1 MFCSGKIK
9 INFIRHGETD
19 LNDKRC
25 YIGLT
30 DESLSEKAKKELKEK
45 TERSLYPKVKTV
57 FVSPLRRAI
66 ETSDIIYKNTNKIII
81 DELKE
86 MDFKSFEGKNYE
98 ELCDNEYYRF
108 WLDKCKGISEE
119 ELIKYYGKVC
129 NDKNLKELL
138 PESKEDFVNRTVSG
152 FYKII
157 REAHSEDEISIIAHG
172 GTIMALTSYFM
183 NVDYYEYMVKFK
195 EGITADVSYMNDNGN
210 IKISRFSVDNW
221 IRA

>member
-1 MFCSGKIK
+1 MFSSGTIK
-9 INFIRHGETD
+9 INFIRHGETN
-19 LNDKRC
+19 LNDKKC

-30 DESLSEKAKKELKEK
+30 DEPLSERAKKEL
-45 TERSLYPKVKTV
+45 TDNANRSLYPEVKTV
-57 FVSPLRRAI
+57 FLSPLMRAI
-66 ETSDIIYKNTNKIII
+66 ETSDIIYKSANKIII

-86 MDFKSFEGKNYE
+86 MDFKSFEGKSYD
-98 ELCDNEYYRF
+98 ELCDNVYYRL
-108 WLDKCKGISEE
+108 WLDKCRGISEDELIKSYGKACSIRNLE
-119 ELIKYYGKVC
+119 ELI
-129 NDKNLKELL
+129 
-138 PESKEDFVNRTVSG
+138 PESKDDFIKRTVSG

-157 REAHSEDEISIIAHG
+157 REAHSEDEISVIAHG

-183 NVDYYEYMVKFK
+183 NVDYYEYMVKFT

>member
-1 MFCSGKIK
+1 MFSSGTIK
-9 INFIRHGETD
+9 INFIRHGETN
-19 LNDKRC
+19 LNDKKC
-25 YIGLT
+25 YIGST
-30 DESLSEKAKKELKEK
+30 DEPLSERAKKELADNAN
-45 TERSLYPKVKTV
+45 RSLYPEVKTV
-57 FVSPLRRAI
+57 FLSPLRRAI

-86 MDFKSFEGKNYE
+86 MDFKSFEGKSYE

-183 NVDYYEYMVKFK
+183 NVDYYEYMVKCK
-195 EGITADVSYMNDNGN
+195 EGIVADVSYINNNGN
-210 IKISRFSVDNW
+210 IKISRFSIDNW